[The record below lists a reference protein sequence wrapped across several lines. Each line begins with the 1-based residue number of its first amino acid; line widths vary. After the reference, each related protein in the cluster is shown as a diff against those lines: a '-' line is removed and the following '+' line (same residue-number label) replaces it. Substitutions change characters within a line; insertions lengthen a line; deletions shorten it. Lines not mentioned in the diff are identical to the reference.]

1 MIKKIATE
9 QLRPGMFVHD
19 LNCGW
24 MEHPFMHNHFKVESH
39 AEIEKITHIGIRE
52 VYIDTELGL
61 DVKDAQTEE
70 DVRAEIHDKMVKVV
84 QAHPVRPR
92 PRPVKEEMAAAKQV
106 HHEANQAV
114 HSIMTDIRV
123 GKQIEVEQIDPVV
136 ERITD
141 SILRNRDALISLGRI
156 KERDNYT
163 FQHSVNVCALLVSF
177 SNALDFEPATIRE
190 VGIGGLL
197 HDIGKMKVPLSIL
210 NKPGPLTEKEF
221 EAMKSHAALGRDI
234 LRETPN
240 IPDHAIMVAGQH
252 HERYDGTGY
261 PDQLK
266 SDEISR
272 FGQMAAIVDVYD
284 ALTSNRVYHKGE
296 EPTGVLRKLYE
307 WSKFHFDVELVQHF
321 IRTIGIYPIGSL
333 VSLESGRLAVVVEQG
348 QESLLRPIVRVI
360 FDLKQ
365 GFKITPKN
373 IDLSQPVGKGGAD
386 RIVGYE
392 LPEKWK
398 INPFDYL

>member
-9 QLRPGMFVHD
+9 QLRPGMFIHD

-24 MEHPFMHNHFKVESH
+24 MEHPFMHNRFKIESH
-39 AEIEKITHIGIRE
+39 AEIEKITQIGIRE

-70 DVRAEIHDKMVKVV
+70 DVRAEIHDKMVKVA

-92 PRPVKEEMAAAKQV
+92 PRPVKEELVAAKQV

-123 GKQIEVEQIDPVV
+123 GKQIEIEQINPVV

-240 IPDHAIMVAGQH
+240 IPDNAIMVAGQH

-266 SDEISR
+266 SEEISR

-307 WSKFHFDVELVQHF
+307 WSKFHFDMELVQHF

-398 INPFDYL
+398 LNPFDYL

>member
-9 QLRPGMFVHD
+9 QLRPGMFIHD

-24 MEHPFMHNHFKVESH
+24 MEHPFMHNRFKVEGH

-52 VYIDTELGL
+52 VYIDTDLGL

-70 DVRAEIHDKMVKVV
+70 DVRAEIHEKMIKVV
-84 QAHPVRPR
+84 QAHPVRPH
-92 PRPVKEEMAAAKQV
+92 PRPVREELVVAKQV
-106 HHEANQAV
+106 QHEANQAV
-114 HSIMTDIRV
+114 HSIMTDIRM
-123 GKQIEVEQIDPVV
+123 GKQIEVEQVNPVV

-177 SNALDFEPATIRE
+177 CNALDVEPNVIRE

-197 HDIGKMKVPLSIL
+197 HDIGKMKVPLAIL

-221 EAMKSHAALGRDI
+221 NAMKAHAPLGRDM

-240 IPDHAIMVAGQH
+240 IPDTAIMVTGQH

-261 PDQLK
+261 PD
-266 SDEISR
+266 
-272 FGQMAAIVDVYD
+272 
-284 ALTSNRVYHKGE
+284 
-296 EPTGVLRKLYE
+296 
-307 WSKFHFDVELVQHF
+307 
-321 IRTIGIYPIGSL
+321 
-333 VSLESGRLAVVVEQG
+333 
-348 QESLLRPIVRVI
+348 
-360 FDLKQ
+360 
-365 GFKITPKN
+365 
-373 IDLSQPVGKGGAD
+373 
-386 RIVGYE
+386 
-392 LPEKWK
+392 
-398 INPFDYL
+398 

>member
-348 QESLLRPIVRVI
+348 QENLLRPIVRVI

>member
-39 AEIEKITHIGIRE
+39 AEIEKITQIGIRE

-240 IPDHAIMVAGQH
+240 IPDNAIMVAGQH

-307 WSKFHFDVELVQHF
+307 WSKFHFDVGLVQHF

>member
-9 QLRPGMFVHD
+9 QLRPGMFIHD

-24 MEHPFMHNHFKVESH
+24 MEHPFMHNHFKIESH

-70 DVRAEIHDKMVKVV
+70 DVRAEIHEKMVKVV
-84 QAHPVRPR
+84 QAHPVRPH
-92 PRPVKEEMAAAKQV
+92 PRPVKEELVVAKQV

-123 GKQIEVEQIDPVV
+123 GKQIEIEQVNPVV

-177 SNALDFEPATIRE
+177 SNALDFEPAIIRE
-190 VGIGGLL
+190 LGIGGLL

-240 IPDHAIMVAGQH
+240 IPDNAIMVAGQH

-261 PDQLK
+261 PDKLK
-266 SDEISR
+266 SEEISM

-360 FDLKQ
+360 FDLKR
-365 GFKITPKN
+365 GFKITPMN
-373 IDLSQPVGKGGAD
+373 IDLAQPVGKGGAD